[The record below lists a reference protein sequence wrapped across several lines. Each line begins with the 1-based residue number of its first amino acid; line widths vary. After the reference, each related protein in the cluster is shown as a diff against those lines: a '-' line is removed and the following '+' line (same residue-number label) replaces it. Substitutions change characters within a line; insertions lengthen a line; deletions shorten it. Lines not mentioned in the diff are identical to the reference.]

1 MRKALFLLLAVVS
14 LASLVACN
22 DYETY
27 GDKKEKER
35 KAIREFL
42 ADSSFVVISE
52 SQFHQQGDVTDVAK
66 RQFVYMD
73 NSGVYMQIVH
83 QGCGKPLQDGEN
95 SDLLVRFVE
104 VGLIDSTAIYN
115 DVNPP
120 PRSAPAA
127 AGTSTTATPR
137 PCHRD
142 SSSPCPT

>member
-1 MRKALFLLLAVVS
+1 MRKALFLLLALVS
-14 LASLVACN
+14 LSSLVACN

-83 QGCGKPLQDGEN
+83 QGCGKPLPWNWPYRLCD
-95 SDLLVRFVE
+95 
-104 VGLIDSTAIYN
+104 A
-115 DVNPP
+115 
-120 PRSAPAA
+120 
-127 AGTSTTATPR
+127 
-137 PCHRD
+137 CHRRQNYRGR
-142 SSSPCPT
+142 